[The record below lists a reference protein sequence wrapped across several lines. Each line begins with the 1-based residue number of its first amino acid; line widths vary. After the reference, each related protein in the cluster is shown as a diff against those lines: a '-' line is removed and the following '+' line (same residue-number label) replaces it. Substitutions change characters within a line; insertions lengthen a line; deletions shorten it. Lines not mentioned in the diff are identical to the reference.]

1 MKATLTQIIKS
12 FLDLG
17 PSSEFLRAPARLGNS
32 EIRPPPEKNIYI
44 LSIVLNYGHQTP
56 LSAALE
62 SFQSRSP
69 ECDEKILVASKWYA
83 GAQSS
88 TCQKAFS
95 CYILSDVR
103 MPGQSRVEKGSEE
116 KKKVEYS
123 EEKSR
128 VVERRMHS
136 MSSKVRLSVYSMKC
150 PPGNDHLSH
159 QMGKGK
165 SSTQTCRLRV
175 GYVIVPRR
183 VAKIETNVYNI

>member
-1 MKATLTQIIKS
+1 MYK
-12 FLDLG
+12 
-17 PSSEFLRAPARLGNS
+17 
-32 EIRPPPEKNIYI
+32 
-44 LSIVLNYGHQTP
+44 
-56 LSAALE
+56 
-62 SFQSRSP
+62 
-69 ECDEKILVASKWYA
+69 C
-83 GAQSS
+83 
-88 TCQKAFS
+88 
-95 CYILSDVR
+95 
-103 MPGQSRVEKGSEE
+103 PGRVDRVEKGSEE

-123 EEKSR
+123 EEKSRDKSR

-159 QMGKGK
+159 QTGKGK